1 MVACVIII
9 VVSVTTAGTWD
20 SDSGS
25 QTLQWPLIRP
35 GEEAGFLPLL
45 LASHCDLLGDVVAL
59 EFHQLLE
66 LLSFIF
72 PILFLAFRSPSME
85 LCYVSLLPTQVPT
98 GLRAWFD
105 TISEDLPQSLQTPKI
120 CIWPVARLYIIRRH
134 RVMHANEV

>member
-1 MVACVIII
+1 MVACVIIT

-20 SDSGS
+20 SDSSS
-25 QTLQWPLIRP
+25 QTLQWPLIPP

-85 LCYVSLLPTQVPT
+85 LCYVSLWYFHLLTYPLGSEPGLTPSQKIYHKVFRLLRSASGLLPGCT
-98 GLRAWFD
+98 L
-105 TISEDLPQSLQTPKI
+105 
-120 CIWPVARLYIIRRH
+120 
-134 RVMHANEV
+134 